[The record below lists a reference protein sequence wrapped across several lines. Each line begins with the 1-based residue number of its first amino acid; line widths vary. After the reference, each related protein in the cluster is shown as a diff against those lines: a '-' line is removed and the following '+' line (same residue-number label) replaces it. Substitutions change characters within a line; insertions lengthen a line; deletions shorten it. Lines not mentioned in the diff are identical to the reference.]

1 MVWRRRY
8 NYSEK
13 IRFGPWTTPH
23 PSFTASTNIGSI
35 SNSVLNLVQSPPGD
49 PPRSFHE
56 NASKHK
62 KLDTY
67 RWKDPSVLFN
77 GINKIH
83 SFLHLTLTLDKVTS
97 LHFLRRNTLCLAD
110 FGHLKIEEN
119 SRHIKFFLQHC
130 ITVPCRKLC
139 MLEPFSSYKFAL
151 FRTFWNFGSS
161 KSSFHWKPIKYF
173 CTQDLTRVNH
183 LQPFHLNSNL
193 SIFICTKRCNKYIA
207 TFVFFCSIY
216 GSRASHLGHKFDS
229 PNRLSLTIT
238 TKETKVD
245 KAIHHC

>member
-1 MVWRRRY
+1 MPGRNHSRYGRNASWAKLVMGETRRY
-8 NYSEK
+8 
-13 IRFGPWTTPH
+13 H
-23 PSFTASTNIGSI
+23 
-35 SNSVLNLVQSPPGD
+35 
-49 PPRSFHE
+49 
-56 NASKHK
+56 
-62 KLDTY
+62 
-67 RWKDPSVLFN
+67 
-77 GINKIH
+77 KIH

-139 MLEPFSSYKFAL
+139 TLEPFSSYKFAL
-151 FRTFWNFGSS
+151 FRTFWNFESS
-161 KSSFHWKPIKYF
+161 KSSFPWKPIKYF

-193 SIFICTKRCNKYIA
+193 SIFICTKRCDKYIA